1 MAAENKSSTCMSC
14 HTVSENYE
22 DLDLKTSR
30 HWLRIAVACVF
41 AGQGMVF
48 SLALSMTPPPFV
60 SPAYLIL
67 HGGLI
72 ISALVVM
79 GVLGPPLFVSTW
91 EMLKAR
97 RISIEGL
104 FTLSLLAAFLGS
116 LAGSISGRG
125 DVFYEV
131 IAIVIAIYTF
141 GRILGERSHSNL
153 NRECEVLKDRFN
165 RAIVRSETGKWVEKN
180 ISNIP
185 VGELLRVD
193 PGASFAADGVILEGS
208 GYVEETALTGE
219 PLPVIRQPGD
229 KVRAGTWSVDSRFIL
244 EVEQTLGGRELDKI
258 LDALDSPDGRP
269 SIFQSKANVFIS
281 YFLPLVLT
289 ISTGTALFWFLAG
302 TWVDAV
308 LNSMAV
314 LLVACPCALG
324 LATPV
329 AISHGLFRLAQMGLV
344 SRDGALIDTL
354 AQTRQVFFDKTGTLS
369 ESSLQVVDTWAKE
382 PLPIERIAL
391 ISSIVQ
397 AQSSVA
403 HPVARAISLYLGDN
417 NISIE
422 DQIKDLR
429 LIPGSGI
436 EFFLDYGGT
445 SKKVLVGD
453 EDLYDSPESMQEV
466 LHKLH
471 EKRGKRIF
479 VWYDEELVFCFVLRE
494 RLREGVSEVCFD
506 LNGLDIDAKVLTGDS
521 SPDIKLPEEIGL
533 EVGLTSAD
541 KVQYV
546 TDSRADGKFP
556 LFVGD
561 GINDTAAMTAASG
574 SIAMDS
580 GVGLARSAAMA
591 ILSADRLT
599 AIPEAIRLSRSI
611 HKRLWGSLLFAA
623 LYNLV
628 GVFLAAVGALTP
640 VIAAIIM
647 LISSF
652 LVMSRAV
659 SQNSYI
665 KKR

>member
-14 HTVSENYE
+14 HTVSEDFE

-48 SLALSMTPPPFV
+48 SLALNMTPPSFV

-116 LAGSISGRG
+116 LAGSISGGG

-153 NRECEVLKDRFN
+153 KRESEVLKDRFN
-165 RAIVRSETGKWVEKN
+165 CAIVRSETGQWVEKH

-281 YFLPLVLT
+281 YFLPLVLV
-289 ISTGTALFWFLAG
+289 ISAGTALFWFLAG

-329 AISHGLFRLAQMGLV
+329 AISHGLFRLAQMGLI

-369 ESSLQVVDTWAKE
+369 ESSLQVVDTWTKE

-397 AQSSVA
+397 AQSSVK
-403 HPVARAISLYLGDN
+403 HPVARAISQYLGDN
-417 NISIE
+417 NIFIE
-422 DQIKDLR
+422 DQIKNLR

-436 EFFLDYGGT
+436 EFF
-445 SKKVLVGD
+445 
-453 EDLYDSPESMQEV
+453 
-466 LHKLH
+466 
-471 EKRGKRIF
+471 
-479 VWYDEELVFCFVLRE
+479 
-494 RLREGVSEVCFD
+494 
-506 LNGLDIDAKVLTGDS
+506 
-521 SPDIKLPEEIGL
+521 
-533 EVGLTSAD
+533 
-541 KVQYV
+541 
-546 TDSRADGKFP
+546 
-556 LFVGD
+556 
-561 GINDTAAMTAASG
+561 
-574 SIAMDS
+574 
-580 GVGLARSAAMA
+580 
-591 ILSADRLT
+591 
-599 AIPEAIRLSRSI
+599 
-611 HKRLWGSLLFAA
+611 
-623 LYNLV
+623 
-628 GVFLAAVGALTP
+628 
-640 VIAAIIM
+640 
-647 LISSF
+647 
-652 LVMSRAV
+652 
-659 SQNSYI
+659 
-665 KKR
+665 

>member
-141 GRILGERSHSNL
+141 GRMLGERSHSNL

-165 RAIVRSETGKWVEKN
+165 RAIVRSETGQWVEKH

-193 PGASFAADGVILEGS
+193 PGASFAADGVISEGS

-219 PLPVIRQPGD
+219 PLPVVRQPGD

-289 ISTGTALFWFLAG
+289 ISTGTALFWLLAG

-417 NISIE
+417 NKSIE

-436 EFFLDYGGT
+436 EFFLDYGGI

-591 ILSADRLT
+591 ILSADRLA
-599 AIPEAIRLSRSI
+599 AIPEAIKLSRSI
-611 HKRLWGSLLFAA
+611 HKRLRGSLLFAA

-659 SQNSYI
+659 SQNSYL

>member
-14 HTVSENYE
+14 HTVSGDYE

-48 SLALSMTPPPFV
+48 SLALNMTPPPFV

-141 GRILGERSHSNL
+141 GRMLGERSHSNL

-165 RAIVRSETGKWVEKN
+165 RAIVRSETGQWVEKH

-369 ESSLQVVDTWAKE
+369 ESSLQVVDIWTKE

-397 AQSSVA
+397 AQSSVE
-403 HPVARAISLYLGDN
+403 HPVARAISQYLGDN

>member
-1 MAAENKSSTCMSC
+1 MAAENISSTCMSC
-14 HTVSENYE
+14 HTVSEDCE

-30 HWLRIAVACVF
+30 LWLRIAVACVF

-48 SLALSMTPPPFV
+48 SLALNMTPPPFV
-60 SPAYLIL
+60 SSTYLIL

-104 FTLSLLAAFLGS
+104 FALSLLAAFLGS
-116 LAGSISGRG
+116 LAGSISGKG

-153 NRECEVLKDRFN
+153 KRESEVLKDRFN
-165 RAIVRSETGKWVEKN
+165 CAIVRSETGQWVEKH

-258 LDALDSPDGRP
+258 LDALDSADGRP

-281 YFLPLVLT
+281 YFLPLVLI
-289 ISTGTALFWFLAG
+289 ISFGTALFWLLAG

-329 AISHGLFRLAQMGLV
+329 AISHGLFRLAQMGLI
-344 SRDGALIDTL
+344 SRDGALIDCL

-369 ESSLQVVDTWAKE
+369 ESSLQVVDTWIKE
-382 PLPIERIAL
+382 PLPIERIPL
-391 ISSIVQ
+391 ISSIAQ
-397 AQSSVA
+397 AQSSVK
-403 HPVARAISLYLGDN
+403 HPIARAISQYLGDN
-417 NISIE
+417 NTYIE
-422 DQIKDLR
+422 DQIKNLR

-453 EDLYDSPESMQEV
+453 EDLYDTSESMQEV

-494 RLREGVSEVCFD
+494 RLRKGVSEVCCD
-506 LNGLDIDAKVLTGDS
+506 LNGLDIDARVLTGDP

-533 EVGLTSAD
+533 EIGLTSAD

-659 SQNSYI
+659 SQNPHL
-665 KKR
+665 KKC

>member
-14 HTVSENYE
+14 HTVSEDFE

-48 SLALSMTPPPFV
+48 SLALNMTPPSFV

-116 LAGSISGRG
+116 LAGSISGGG

-153 NRECEVLKDRFN
+153 KRESEVLKDRFN
-165 RAIVRSETGKWVEKN
+165 CAIVRSETGQWVEKH

-258 LDALDSPDGRP
+258 LDALDSADGRP

-281 YFLPLVLT
+281 YFLPLVLV
-289 ISTGTALFWFLAG
+289 ISAGTALFWFLAG

-329 AISHGLFRLAQMGLV
+329 AISHGLFRLAQMGLI

-369 ESSLQVVDTWAKE
+369 ESSLQVVDTWTKE

-397 AQSSVA
+397 AQSSVK
-403 HPVARAISLYLGDN
+403 HPVARAISQYLGDN
-417 NISIE
+417 NIFIE
-422 DQIKDLR
+422 DQIKNLR

-436 EFFLDYGGT
+436 EFFLNYGGT

-453 EDLYDSPESMQEV
+453 EDLYDTSESMQEV

-494 RLREGVSEVCFD
+494 RLRNGVSEVCCD
-506 LNGLDIDAKVLTGDS
+506 LNGLDIDARVLTGDP
-521 SPDIKLPEEIGL
+521 SPDIKFPEEIGL
-533 EVGLTSAD
+533 EIGLTSAD

-591 ILSADRLT
+591 ILSEDRLT

-652 LVMSRAV
+652 LVMYRAV

>member
-1 MAAENKSSTCMSC
+1 MAAENNSSTCMSC
-14 HTVSENYE
+14 HTVSEDCE

-48 SLALSMTPPPFV
+48 SLALNMTPPPFV
-60 SPAYLIL
+60 STAYLIL

-116 LAGSISGRG
+116 LAGSISGGG

-153 NRECEVLKDRFN
+153 KRESEVLKDRFN
-165 RAIVRSETGKWVEKN
+165 CAIVRSETGQWVEKH

-193 PGASFAADGVILEGS
+193 PGASFAVDGVILEGN

-281 YFLPLVLT
+281 YFLPLVLV
-289 ISTGTALFWFLAG
+289 ISAGTALFWFLAG

-329 AISHGLFRLAQMGLV
+329 AISHGLFRLAQMGLI

-369 ESSLQVVDTWAKE
+369 ESSLQVVDTWTKE

-397 AQSSVA
+397 AQSSVK
-403 HPVARAISLYLGDN
+403 HPVARAISQYLGDN
-417 NISIE
+417 NIFIE
-422 DQIKDLR
+422 DQIKNLR

-436 EFFLDYGGT
+436 EFFLNYGGT

-453 EDLYDSPESMQEV
+453 EDLYDTSESMQEV

-494 RLREGVSEVCFD
+494 RLRNGVSEVCCD
-506 LNGLDIDAKVLTGDS
+506 LNGLDIDARVLTGDP
-521 SPDIKLPEEIGL
+521 SPDIKFPEEIGL
-533 EVGLTSAD
+533 EIGLTSAD

-546 TDSRADGKFP
+546 ADSRADGKFP

-591 ILSADRLT
+591 ILSEDRLT

-640 VIAAIIM
+640 VIAASIM

-652 LVMSRAV
+652 LVMSRAI

>member
-14 HTVSENYE
+14 HTVSEDCE

-48 SLALSMTPPPFV
+48 SLALNMTPPPFV

-116 LAGSISGRG
+116 LAGSISGKG

-141 GRILGERSHSNL
+141 GRMLGERSHSNL

-165 RAIVRSETGKWVEKN
+165 RAIVRSETGQWVEKH
-180 ISNIP
+180 ISNIS

-229 KVRAGTWSVDSRFIL
+229 KVRAGTWSLDSRFIL

-258 LDALDSPDGRP
+258 LDALDSADGRP
-269 SIFQSKANVFIS
+269 SIFQSKANVFVS

-289 ISTGTALFWFLAG
+289 ISIGTALFWFLEG
-302 TWVDAV
+302 TWVDAI

-354 AQTRQVFFDKTGTLS
+354 AKTRQVFFDKTGTLS
-369 ESSLQVVDTWAKE
+369 EPSLQVVDTWAKE

-391 ISSIVQ
+391 ISSIAQ
-397 AQSSVA
+397 AQSSVK
-403 HPVARAISLYLGDN
+403 HPVARAISQYLGDN

-436 EFFLDYGGT
+436 EFFLDYGGI

-453 EDLYDSPESMQEV
+453 EDLYDTSESMHEV
-466 LHKLH
+466 LNKLH

-494 RLREGVSEVCFD
+494 RLRKGVSEVCFE
-506 LNGLDIDAKVLTGDS
+506 LNGLDIDAQVLTGDS

-533 EVGLTSAD
+533 KVGLSSAD

-546 TDSRADGKFP
+546 TDSRAGGKFP
-556 LFVGD
+556 LFIGD

-599 AIPEAIRLSRSI
+599 VIPEAIRLSRSI

-623 LYNLV
+623 LYNVV

>member
-14 HTVSENYE
+14 HTVSEDFE

-48 SLALSMTPPPFV
+48 SLALNMTPPSFV

-116 LAGSISGRG
+116 LAGSISGGG

-153 NRECEVLKDRFN
+153 KRESEVLKDRFN
-165 RAIVRSETGKWVEKN
+165 CAIVRSETGQWVEKH

-281 YFLPLVLT
+281 YFLPLVLV
-289 ISTGTALFWFLAG
+289 ISAGTALFWFLAG

-329 AISHGLFRLAQMGLV
+329 AISHGLFRLAQMGLI
-344 SRDGALIDTL
+344 SRDGALIDSL

-369 ESSLQVVDTWAKE
+369 ESSLQVVDTWTKE

-397 AQSSVA
+397 AQSSVK
-403 HPVARAISLYLGDN
+403 HPVARAISQYLGDN
-417 NISIE
+417 NIFIE
-422 DQIKDLR
+422 DQIKNLR

-436 EFFLDYGGT
+436 EFFLNYGGT

-453 EDLYDSPESMQEV
+453 EDLYDTSESMQEV

-494 RLREGVSEVCFD
+494 RLRNGVSEVCCD
-506 LNGLDIDAKVLTGDS
+506 LNGLDIDARVLTGDP
-521 SPDIKLPEEIGL
+521 SPDIKFPEEIGL
-533 EVGLTSAD
+533 EIGLTSAD

-591 ILSADRLT
+591 ILSEDRLT

-652 LVMSRAV
+652 LVMYRAV

>member
-14 HTVSENYE
+14 RTVSGDCE

-48 SLALSMTPPPFV
+48 SLALNMTPPPFV

-436 EFFLDYGGT
+436 EFFLDYGGI